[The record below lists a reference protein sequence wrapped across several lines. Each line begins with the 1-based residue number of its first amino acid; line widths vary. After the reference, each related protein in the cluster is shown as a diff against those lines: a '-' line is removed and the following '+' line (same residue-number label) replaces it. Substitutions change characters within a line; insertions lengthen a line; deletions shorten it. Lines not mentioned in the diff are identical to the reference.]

1 MNLTT
6 RCPACKT
13 AFKVVPD
20 QLKISS
26 GWVRCG
32 RCSEVFD
39 ANTNLVPERAVQA
52 IDVGKITEPQ
62 KEFPKAI
69 ASPKQS
75 FPEANFQ
82 RNPISID
89 KTPNK
94 YSEPQISKSTDEA
107 NSSKRNENSI
117 APDVSALAFVRDAN
131 RKAFWQQA
139 TTLRLTIFSLFVFA
153 FLLAL
158 QVIYDQRDHLAA
170 KSIGMHRTMT
180 TACEFLNCSI
190 QPDMQIDALKI
201 DASSFQKVQST
212 IDGEIS
218 ELKVS
223 IKNNA
228 TSPIAVPA
236 LELSLTDANDRAVL
250 KRVLSVKELK
260 LKEPT
265 IPAQNESQITMRL
278 LIHPAN
284 STPFEK
290 SQITGYRVL
299 AFYP

>member
-39 ANTNLVPERAVQA
+39 ASTNLVPERAAQT
-52 IDVGKITEPQ
+52 IDAGKITEPQ
-62 KEFPKAI
+62 KVFPKATATPI
-69 ASPKQS
+69 QSIPK
-75 FPEANFQ
+75 ADIQ

-190 QPDMQIDALKI
+190 QPDLQIDALKI

-260 LKEPT
+260 FKEPT
-265 IPAQNESQITMRL
+265 IPAQNVSQITMRL
-278 LIHPAN
+278 LINPSN